1 MKRQL
6 AIITF
11 LILLLSVTSGW
22 SQELTIIS
30 EENPPFNFIKD
41 GVFTGS
47 STEIVREIMH
57 RLNQPGDIEVMTW
70 ARAYQLAQNQ
80 PNVVLFSTARTEQR
94 ENLFHW
100 IGPIYKVRFGFYAR
114 KGSNLVLTCLAD
126 AKNVGAI
133 ATYKNDVREQL
144 LKTMGFT
151 NLDSSKSPVS
161 NLKKLLAGRVDLW
174 LYSNLGVRSVA
185 GQIGIN
191 PDEVEFVLPFKD
203 VFAYIAISKGT
214 AQAVVGQWK
223 ATLETMKRDGCFE
236 KISRQWLPA
245 ESVPGFRPVARN
257 SQLAA
262 VKMKIFTENS
272 PPASYLENGRLKG
285 LSVDIVREILR
296 RLNMPDNIQTVPWA
310 RGYTLAL
317 TQPNVALFS
326 TTRLPQREKLF
337 KWVGPLYSQTWGFYA
352 RKDSPL
358 KISSMDQARAVARI
372 GTYHKDAKEQYLQAN
387 GFRNLVS
394 TNKNLSNIRHL
405 MDGTIDLWVS
415 SDFNMPY
422 LAQQAGIDP
431 DRLKLVLPF
440 KTVQNYI
447 AFSNQSA
454 DALVSGWQ
462 QTLDELKHDG
472 TYDRLCNR

>member
-30 EENPPFNFIKD
+30 EENPPFNFTKD

-47 STEIVREIMH
+47 STEVVREIMR
-57 RLNQPGDIEVMTW
+57 RLNQPGDMEVMTW
-70 ARAYQLAQNQ
+70 ARAYQLAQTR
-80 PNVVLFSTARTEQR
+80 PNVVLFSTARTQQR

-100 IGPIYKVRFGFYAR
+100 IGPIYRVRFGFYAR

-126 AKNVGAI
+126 AKKVGAI
-133 ATYKNDVREQL
+133 APYKNDVREQL

-214 AQAVVGQWK
+214 SQAVVGQWK
-223 ATLETMKRDGCFE
+223 AALEAMKRDGSFE

-272 PPASYLENGRLKG
+272 PPASYLEKGRLKG

-296 RLNMPDNIQTVPWA
+296 RLNMPDSIQTVP
-310 RGYTLAL
+310 
-317 TQPNVALFS
+317 
-326 TTRLPQREKLF
+326 
-337 KWVGPLYSQTWGFYA
+337 
-352 RKDSPL
+352 
-358 KISSMDQARAVARI
+358 
-372 GTYHKDAKEQYLQAN
+372 
-387 GFRNLVS
+387 
-394 TNKNLSNIRHL
+394 
-405 MDGTIDLWVS
+405 
-415 SDFNMPY
+415 
-422 LAQQAGIDP
+422 
-431 DRLKLVLPF
+431 
-440 KTVQNYI
+440 
-447 AFSNQSA
+447 
-454 DALVSGWQ
+454 
-462 QTLDELKHDG
+462 
-472 TYDRLCNR
+472 